1 MTATHINEFK
11 PRSSKSQPRPLSAVL
26 LAAALAVVAAAC
38 LVLLAPI
45 AWTAGKMALEMR
57 EPTLAQCEMI
67 SADAARLA
75 CFDRLGKQAIQ
86 PPAKGALAPAAPR

>member
-11 PRSSKSQPRPLSAVL
+11 PHSSKSRSRPLSATL

-38 LVLLAPI
+38 VVLLAPVV
-45 AWTAGKMALEMR
+45 WTAGKAAFEMR

-75 CFDRLGKQAIQ
+75 CFDLLGRQAIQ